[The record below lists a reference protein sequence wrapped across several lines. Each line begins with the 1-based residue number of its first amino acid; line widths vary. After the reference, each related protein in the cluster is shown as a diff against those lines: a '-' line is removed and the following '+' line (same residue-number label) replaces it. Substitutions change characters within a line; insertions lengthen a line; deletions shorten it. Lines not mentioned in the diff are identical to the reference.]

1 MSPAELMDRQ
11 GGIEYKPEY
20 RRLGELGKSE
30 MPDK

>member
-1 MSPAELMDRQ
+1 MSPAEPMERQ
-11 GGIEYKPEY
+11 GEIDYKPEY